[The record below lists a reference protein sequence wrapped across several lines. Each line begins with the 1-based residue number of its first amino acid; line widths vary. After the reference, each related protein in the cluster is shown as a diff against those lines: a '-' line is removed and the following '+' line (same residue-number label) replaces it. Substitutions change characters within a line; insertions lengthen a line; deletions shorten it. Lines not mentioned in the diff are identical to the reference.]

1 MAQVD
6 PRALDYSTEMRTYF
20 AEVEGV
26 LVRDF
31 QRSRT
36 EARALIDRY
45 FSLDV
50 DPLER
55 ALVMHA
61 DPQDVA
67 ADLAG
72 GQDSSGRHHP

>member
-6 PRALDYSTEMRTYF
+6 PRTLDYSKEMRAYF

-26 LVRDF
+26 LVREF
-31 QRSRT
+31 QRSHE
-36 EARALIDRY
+36 EARALIDR
-45 FSLDV
+45 FFGLDV

-55 ALVMHA
+55 ALVMHS
-61 DPQDVA
+61 DPEEVA

-72 GQDSSGRHHP
+72 GQDNPVQYRP